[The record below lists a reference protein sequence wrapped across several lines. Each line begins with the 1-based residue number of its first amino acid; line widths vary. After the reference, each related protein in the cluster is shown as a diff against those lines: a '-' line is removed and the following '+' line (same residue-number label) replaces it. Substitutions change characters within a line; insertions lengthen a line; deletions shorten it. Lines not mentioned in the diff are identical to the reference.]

1 VVALTRASG
10 RAGTDALPSFG
21 SLDRLGLSPA
31 TEDAPMTAPVV
42 PESHADLLEKPF
54 FGHLATVLPGG
65 APMSSVMW
73 YLWDGARLKFT
84 HTSARQ
90 KFRNLEKE
98 KRVAM
103 SIRDEANPYRFLE
116 VRGELESVEPD
127 PGGAFYKSLQKRYGM
142 DFPVL
147 DADVRV
153 ILTVRPT
160 RYVAVDG
167 GMTERE
173 RADLQKKLSS

>member
-1 VVALTRASG
+1 MSSAA
-10 RAGTDALPSFG
+10 
-21 SLDRLGLSPA
+21 
-31 TEDAPMTAPVV
+31 V
-42 PESHADLLEKPF
+42 PESHADLLEKPY
-54 FGHLATVLPGG
+54 FGHLATVQPSG

-73 YLWDGARLKFT
+73 YLWDAGRLKFT

-116 VRGELESVEPD
+116 IRGELESVVPD
-127 PGGAFYKSLQKRYGM
+127 PGGAFYKQLQKRYGM

-160 RYVAVDG
+160 KFVAVDG
-167 GMTERE
+167 GMTTKE
-173 RADLQKKLSS
+173 RAELQKKLSS